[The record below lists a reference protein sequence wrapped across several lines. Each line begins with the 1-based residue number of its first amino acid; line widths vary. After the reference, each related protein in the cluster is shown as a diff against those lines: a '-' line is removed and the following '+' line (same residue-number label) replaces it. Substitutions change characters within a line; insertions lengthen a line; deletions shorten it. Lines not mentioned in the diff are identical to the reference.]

1 MKVLYLLLLFVWQ
14 APIQAQNP
22 SSPQTPQA
30 PAGQPVV
37 TAGVPSSPGLSQPT
51 YPLGPGDTV
60 RVMVWTGNE
69 YLQDNLTV
77 AADGTL
83 FIPFLINKI
92 VNVTGLTATQLREL
106 ILSELQAVF
115 RKPVVQ
121 VITVGFES
129 KKALLVGEVAGPG
142 YFPLFGN
149 TRILDFVVQHG
160 GFSQRANLTEVQ
172 VTRAGQKQKV
182 NIYDIVLNNDQSQNV
197 LIMPGD
203 IIFVPSV
210 ETVSKKYFMLGE
222 VRNPGLL
229 QSQSD
234 LTLLEAISRSGTL
247 ASSAREQRIFVVRQN
262 PDGKVD
268 VRQIPFSDV
277 YQKGDFSQ
285 NILLKS
291 GDIVY
296 IPKNLHTRVAEVL
309 GAVTPILSFVR
320 DSVFLLDIVRRP

>member
-1 MKVLYLLLLFVWQ
+1 MKLFPVLFSIFLQMSML
-14 APIQAQNP
+14 AQNP
-22 SSPQTPQA
+22 PAPQA
-30 PAGQPVV
+30 PQPQSGQTIQAGI
-37 TAGVPSSPGLSQPT
+37 PSSPGLSQPT
-51 YPLGPGDTV
+51 YQLGPGDTV
-60 RVMVWTGNE
+60 RVIVWTGNE

-77 AADGTL
+77 ASDGTL
-83 FIPFLINKI
+83 FIPFFVNKI

-106 ILSELQAVF
+106 ILTELQAVF

-129 KKALLVGEVAGPG
+129 KKALLVGEVSTPG
-142 YFPLFGN
+142 YFPIFGN
-149 TRILDFVVQHG
+149 TRILDFMVQHG

-172 VTRAGQKQKV
+172 VTHANGQKLKV
-182 NIYDIVLNNDQSQNV
+182 NVYDIVLNNDQSQNILV
-197 LIMPGD
+197 APGD

-210 ETVSKKYFMLGE
+210 ETISKKYFMLGE

-229 QSQSD
+229 QSQTD
-234 LTLLEAISRSGTL
+234 LTLLEAIARSGTL
-247 ASSAREQRIFVVRQN
+247 AASAREQHVFVVRQN

-268 VRQIPFSDV
+268 VRQMLFSDI

-291 GDIVY
+291 GDVVY

-309 GAVTPILSFVR
+309 GAVTPILSFLR
-320 DSVFLLDIVRRP
+320 DSVFLYDIFRR